1 MGAVT
6 AAQTAADD
14 AQTAADDAQTAAD
27 EATTAAANR
36 AWIQTRSRSSYSSAM
51 AINSAADAQE
61 SADAAKAA
69 AEDAAAAEDVTA
81 AIEARILA
89 EQAQADAEV
98 AKQDAEDAR
107 DKAMARAMVE
117 LKINDKTKSVGDK
130 SITVTAEQ
138 ITHIQGTVTRT
149 YGLLVGMNIEAKKA
163 EVPGSEAVTANEQAG
178 IAAKAATPDVAA
190 AMVGVG
196 MTFDS
201 VDDDARLTLV
211 TKYLGSTAVNVFS
224 VLTVDPATGTTAGTV
239 TENRTVNDAQVPVT
253 VNLQAAAGTYLETT
267 GTGMVD
273 NDHSVDL
280 TTKSAMLYYYN
291 TGMEDDAD
299 TKTRDESKQYVQHLS
314 TVRDPNNNNA
324 ITYSY
329 EKLDVVSGVRIPEA
343 KDFAH
348 LHYGLWND
356 LKEDGNTVTDRG
368 IAFVTGV
375 GDAARTQDLPT
386 FGDASYAGNWVA
398 NIKAADLTGDGA
410 ITRQT
415 GDAAVT
421 ADFQTSEVDVDL
433 TGLATFEADI
443 DRGAAIP
450 LFITTEANV
459 TGTVGGLNPAAKY
472 SGQLT
477 GAFFGPQGAEA
488 GGTFSFGTKDHKDGA
503 FRGAFGTARQ
513 PDTDRD

>member
-1 MGAVT
+1 M
-6 AAQTAADD
+6 
-14 AQTAADDAQTAAD
+14 
-27 EATTAAANR
+27 
-36 AWIQTRSRSSYSSAM
+36 
-51 AINSAADAQE
+51 
-61 SADAAKAA
+61 
-69 AEDAAAAEDVTA
+69 TA

-107 DKAMARAMVE
+107 DEAQARAMAE

-138 ITHIQGTVTRT
+138 IMHTQGTVTRT
-149 YGLLVGMNIEAKKA
+149 YGLLDGMNIDADDPL
-163 EVPGSEAVTANEQAG
+163 VPGVAAVTADEQAG
-178 IAAKAATPDVAA
+178 IAAKAAKPSVSA
-190 AMVGVG
+190 AMIDIG

-211 TKYLGSTAVNVFS
+211 TKYLGTTAVNVFS
-224 VLTVDPATGTTAGTV
+224 VEGGNATGATAGTV
-239 TENRTVNDAQVPVT
+239 TEEREVDGANIDVT

-267 GTGMVD
+267 GSGPVD
-273 NDHSVDL
+273 QGHTVDR

-291 TGMEDDAD
+291 TGMDDDAA

-314 TVRDPNNNNA
+314 TVRDPNNDNA
-324 ITYSY
+324 IEYTY

-343 KDFAH
+343 KDFQH

-356 LKEDGNTVTDRG
+356 ITPATASRGNTLVDWG

-375 GDAARTQDLPT
+375 GDAAQTLDLPT
-386 FGDASYAGNWVA
+386 FGDAAYKGNWVA
-398 NIKAADLTGDGA
+398 NIKAQDLTGDGA
-410 ITRQT
+410 ITRQD
-415 GDAAVT
+415 GDASVT

-433 TGLATFEADI
+433 TGLASFDAEI

-472 SGQLT
+472 SGRLV

-488 GGTFSFGTKDHKDGA
+488 GGTFSFRTKDDKDGA